1 MGEESPCL
9 SSVHQDRTVW
19 DDADR
24 TKWDD
29 LSYPPI
35 ILLHQFLGTFLIQDS
50 LHQFLGTFL
59 IQDSLHQFLGT
70 FLIQDSLHQFLGT
83 FPNPCVPVFS
93 KNLKVRTSF

>member
-70 FLIQDSLHQFLGT
+70 F
-83 FPNPCVPVFS
+83 PNPCVPVFS

>member
-9 SSVHQDRTVW
+9 SSGHQDRMEW

-50 LHQFLGTFL
+50 LHQFLGTF
-59 IQDSLHQFLGT
+59 
-70 FLIQDSLHQFLGT
+70 
-83 FPNPCVPVFS
+83 PNPCAPVFS